1 MPDNIRVLD
10 CRVDELQANL
20 NMLTGD
26 YVFASWNWYALGD
39 ERRVSVVMVRVVA
52 APVALVPG
60 FDPRGS
66 RRN

>member
-20 NMLTGD
+20 NALTEH
-26 YVFASWNWYALGD
+26 YAFASWDWYTLGD
-39 ERRVSVVMVRVVA
+39 ERRVSVVMVRMVA
-52 APVALVPG
+52 APVQLPSG
-60 FDPRGS
+60 FDPRGN